1 MKKYICIALLFLSI
15 YYFIKFFIWYLGD
28 DRMLIENA
36 MALAMYGSLPLFIM
50 IFLTHIFFYP
60 KNNDDHAKVI
70 SFPPMIML
78 FSANLAFFIGA
89 INRYQLQI
97 YEFPKYFEFLRSP
110 PIGLLLI
117 FLAIAI
123 ISIAIKQF
131 KIIDED
137 PMPTSAS
144 QNLIEGNIYQ
154 WTRNPMYL
162 GLLIFQIGLGIALK
176 FIHITLFVILTFFIF
191 DYYVIRREEKY
202 LEEKFKDKY
211 SVYKN
216 KVRRW
221 L

>member
-1 MKKYICIALLFLSI
+1 MNFLNT
-15 YYFIKFFIWYLGD
+15 L
-28 DRMLIENA
+28 N
-36 MALAMYGSLPLFIM
+36 
-50 IFLTHIFFYP
+50 
-60 KNNDDHAKVI
+60 
-70 SFPPMIML
+70 
-78 FSANLAFFIGA
+78 FSGH
-89 INRYQLQI
+89 
-97 YEFPKYFEFLRSP
+97 P

-176 FIHITLFVILTFFIF
+176 FIHITLFAILTFFIF